1 MRSRIHL
8 NLLFPIM
15 LYTKNNNKAKTY
27 IVYREKKVDMFTV
40 FGEDKK
46 KAEEFYLQA
55 KPITPDLRIGEVDPS
70 THYITD
76 YEPEVNI
83 DE

>member
-1 MRSRIHL
+1 MIRET
-8 NLLFPIM
+8 
-15 LYTKNNNKAKTY
+15 TKNKAKTY
-27 IVYREKKVDMFTV
+27 IVYREKKVDMFTF

-55 KPITPDLRIGEVDPS
+55 KSVTPDLRIGEVDPS

-76 YEPEVNI
+76 YEPEVNVN
-83 DE
+83 E

>member
-1 MRSRIHL
+1 MIRET
-8 NLLFPIM
+8 
-15 LYTKNNNKAKTY
+15 TKNKEKTY
-27 IVYREKKVDMFTV
+27 IVYREKRVDMFT
-40 FGEDKK
+40 FFNGDKK

-76 YEPEVNI
+76 YEPEVNAN
-83 DE
+83 D

>member
-1 MRSRIHL
+1 MIK
-8 NLLFPIM
+8 NL
-15 LYTKNNNKAKTY
+15 TENKAKTY
-27 IVYREKKVDMFTV
+27 IVYREKKVDMFTF

-55 KPITPDLRIGEVDPS
+55 KSVTPDLRIGEVDPS

-76 YEPEVNI
+76 YEPEVKAN
-83 DE
+83 E